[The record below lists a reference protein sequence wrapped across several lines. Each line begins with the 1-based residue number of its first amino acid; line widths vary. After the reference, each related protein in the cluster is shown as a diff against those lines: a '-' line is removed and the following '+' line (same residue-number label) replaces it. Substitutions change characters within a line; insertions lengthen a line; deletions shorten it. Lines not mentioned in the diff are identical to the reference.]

1 MKNYAHRF
9 KIALL
14 FLGDLFVLYLAL
26 WLLLWLRYWP
36 GVKIGL
42 LKLHFFSFSI
52 LFPVWLVILAA
63 FGFYDLRQFRLG
75 SMTEARRFLLRLSQ
89 ALLINFFLT
98 ILFFYFIPQLLIE
111 PRRNLALLTAM
122 AAAFL
127 LGWRYLANLL
137 FLRTAASKILFLG
150 INREV
155 TEFSAY
161 LLKNPQFGQKPVA
174 FISTDGKE
182 SKSIPLP
189 LPVWPQNEN
198 LSYLIRDLGVDILVI
213 TPEIKENRVLTKS
226 LLQILPLGVAIAE
239 FTNFYEITMGKI
251 PLSLIK
257 EIWFLE
263 NLIGLKKPVYE
274 FFKRAADIVLAVLLL
289 IPITAA
295 IPLIALAIKLN
306 SPGRIFFWQKRAGR
320 GGKEFWL
327 IKFRSM
333 TEGAEKAGGY
343 KEKAGGKDPRHTIVG
358 QFLRRNY
365 LDELPQIL
373 NILKGEMSFVG
384 PRPERPEFV
393 EKLKEEVPFYEMRLL
408 VTPGITGWAQVNM
421 ENDASVED
429 APEKMQ
435 YDLYYIKNLSF
446 WLDLLIMARTFF
458 TLLRRQG
465 R

>member
-1 MKNYAHRF
+1 MSYIHRL
-9 KIALL
+9 KTSLL

-26 WLLLWLRYWP
+26 WFLLWIRYWP
-36 GVKIGL
+36 EVKIGL

-52 LFPVWLVILAA
+52 LFPIWLVILAS
-63 FGFYDLRQFRLG
+63 FGFYDLRQLRLG
-75 SMTEARRFLLRLSQ
+75 NITEARRFLLRLSQ

-98 ILFFYFIPQLLIE
+98 ILFFYFIPQFLIE
-111 PRRNLALLTAM
+111 PRRNLALLTVI
-122 AAAFL
+122 AAALL
-127 LGWRYLANLL
+127 LGWRYAADLL
-137 FLRTAASKILFLG
+137 FLRTAPSKILFFG

-155 TEFSAY
+155 TGLSDY
-161 LLKNPQFGQKPVA
+161 LLKNQQLGQKPVA
-174 FISTDGKE
+174 FISADGKE
-182 SKSIPLP
+182 SKPISLP
-189 LPVWPQNEN
+189 LPVFSQNKN
-198 LSYLIRDLGVDILVI
+198 ISDLIRDLGVDTLVI
-213 TPEIKENRVLTKS
+213 TPEIRENRVLTKS
-226 LLQILPLGVAIAE
+226 LLQILPLGVVIAE
-239 FTNFYEITMGKI
+239 FTNLYETTTGKI

-263 NLIGLKKPVYE
+263 NLVGLKKPIYE

-289 IPITAA
+289 VPITAVL
-295 IPLIALAIKLN
+295 PLIALAIKLN
-306 SPGRIFFWQKRAGR
+306 SPGRVFFWQKRVGR

-333 TEGAEKAGGY
+333 MEGAEKAGGY
-343 KEKAGGKDPRHTIVG
+343 KEKAGGKDPRHTTVG

-408 VTPGITGWAQVNM
+408 ATPGITGWAQVNM

-446 WLDLLIMARTFF
+446 WLDFLIIARTFF

>member
-1 MKNYAHRF
+1 MKNYANRF

-14 FLGDLFVLYLAL
+14 FLGDLFVLYLTL
-26 WLLLWLRYWP
+26 WFLLWLRYWP

-42 LKLHFFSFSI
+42 LELHFFSFSI

-75 SMTEARRFLLRLSQ
+75 SMTEARRFLLRLGQ
-89 ALLINFFLT
+89 ALAINFFLA
-98 ILFFYFIPQLLIE
+98 ILFFYFIPQVLIE
-111 PRRNLALLTAM
+111 PRRNLAFITILAGLALF
-122 AAAFL
+122 A
-127 LGWRYLANLL
+127 WRYLADFL
-137 FLRTAASKILFLG
+137 FLKTTASKILFFGL
-150 INREV
+150 NREV
-155 TEFSAY
+155 TELSDY
-161 LLKNPQFGQKPVA
+161 LLKNPQLGQKPVSI
-174 FISTDGKE
+174 ISADGKE
-182 SKSIPLP
+182 
-189 LPVWPQNEN
+189 NESDKN
-198 LSYLIRDLGVDILVI
+198 LTRLIHDFGADTIVI
-213 TPEIKENRVLTKS
+213 TPEIKENSILTKF
-226 LLQILPLGVAIAE
+226 LLQVLPLGVTIAE
-239 FTNFYEITMGKI
+239 FTNFYETTMGKI

-263 NLIGLKKPVYE
+263 NLVGLKKPVYE
-274 FFKRAADIVLAVLLL
+274 FFKRAADIALAVLLL
-289 IPITAA
+289 VPIIAVA
-295 IPLIALAIKLN
+295 PLIALAIKLN
-306 SPGRIFFWQKRAGR
+306 SPGRIFFWQKRVGR

-343 KEKAGGKDPRHTIVG
+343 KENAGGKDPRHTAVG

-373 NILKGEMSFVG
+373 NILKSEMSFIG

-408 VTPGITGWAQVNM
+408 VTPGITGWAQINM